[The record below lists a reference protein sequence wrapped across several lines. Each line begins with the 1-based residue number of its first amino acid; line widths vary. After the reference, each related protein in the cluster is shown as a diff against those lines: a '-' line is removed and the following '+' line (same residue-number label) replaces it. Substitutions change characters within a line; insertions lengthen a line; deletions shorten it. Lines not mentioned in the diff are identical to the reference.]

1 MSDKISNQNKAEN
14 THNCIFSNEKANMGH
29 QAEFDYF
36 KAFLIF
42 IMVFVHFYEN
52 FSRDNISLIVEIIG
66 FILGAG
72 GFMLLMGIG
81 MKYSRHQEMSNYIS
95 RGINLIIKGQV
106 ANLLRYALPNV
117 IAWKTTGNKIFIS
130 RAMLVLQPDILTFAG
145 ISFLFF
151 ALFKKMKLSDNYILC
166 VGIIMNII
174 GFILFKIIKPPES
187 FLMKQLMGYFIFTYT
202 EAYFPFCS
210 YFIFVAIGYWLGRI
224 YQKISNKDKF
234 YNRIIFF
241 FLPLTIIYYY
251 LRINYNF
258 PILPECGSDEHYCL
272 FPGPDAINACIGNIV
287 IISLLYKIDK
297 MFKGKVPYY
306 VKHLSK
312 NVNKYYIIHYIL
324 ILQINTFLRATKGD
338 SFPSKVKY
346 PSLYAFIIF
355 IMTKIT
361 IDLNDKYI
369 HFTLTN
375 LKTNVK
381 IVLYPLILST
391 TIISVCYIYPKVE
404 IYTTFWNNYLYEE

>member
-81 MKYSRHQEMSNYIS
+81 MKYSSHQELSNYIS
-95 RGINLIIKGQV
+95 RGINLITKGQV
-106 ANLLRYALPNV
+106 SNLLRYALPNI

-130 RAMLVLQPDILTFAG
+130 RALVFLQPDILTFAG
-145 ISFLFF
+145 ISFLFL
-151 ALFKKMKLSDNYILC
+151 ALLKKIKLSDNFILC
-166 VGIIMNII
+166 ISIIMNII
-174 GFILFKIIKPPES
+174 GYILYKIMNQPES
-187 FLMKQLMGYFIFTYT
+187 FLMKQLIGYFILTDT
-202 EAYFPFCS
+202 EASFPLCS
-210 YFIFVAIGYWLGRI
+210 YFIFVAFGYRLGEI

-241 FLPLTIIYYY
+241 FLPLTIFYIYI
-251 LRINYNF
+251 RINYNF
-258 PILPECGSDEHYCL
+258 IILPDFGYDEDYSL
-272 FPGPDAINACIGNIV
+272 FPVPDAINACMESIV
-287 IISLLYKIDK
+287 IISLLYKIGK
-297 MFKGKVPYY
+297 IFQGKVPYY
-306 VKHLSK
+306 IKHLSK

-324 ILQINTFLRATKGD
+324 LLQLTTFLRATKGD
-338 SFPSKVKY
+338 SFPSKMQY
-346 PSLYAFIIF
+346 PTLYGFAIL

-381 IVLYPLILST
+381 IVLYPLIWIV

-404 IYTTFWNNYLYEE
+404 TYATFWNNYLYEE